1 MHICNSYDIFF
12 HPVFIATH
20 HVPGTALGKGQHGGT
35 RQKLVQILLRK
46 TTEES
51 ENLIVRIIM
60 ANIS

>member
-46 TTEES
+46 ATEES